1 MKDSHLVIALLIFIG
16 LIAYAVNAM
25 RKIDKLELQKSAALN
40 SVDDLKLQKTNLE
53 VENQNLENILN
64 HYQIRR

>member
-16 LIAYAVNAM
+16 LISYAVNAM